1 MSSSYRYK
9 LKKSGI
15 QEIRVQAPS
24 LEISFLRLVC
34 FQRKPFQAGHHSGT
48 GRKGRMRLV
57 ITQNESK

>member
-9 LKKSGI
+9 LKKPGI

-34 FQRKPFQAGHHSGT
+34 FQRKTFPGGT
-48 GRKGRMRLV
+48 SLWGRKKRKDETGD
-57 ITQNESK
+57 NSE